1 MSGEPPFEQFSVHVE
16 AAARTHIVTPL
27 GELDVLTVCRLQ
39 EAIDARSADCELLVL
54 DLRGLTFFDTT
65 GIRLV
70 VETKQ
75 QAEEE
80 QLGFALIRGS
90 GPVQRLFALAGM
102 HDRLPFLDDPAQALG
117 R

>member
-1 MSGEPPFEQFSVHVE
+1 MGGRPPFEQLSVHVE

-27 GELDVLTVCRLQ
+27 GELDVLTVDRVR
-39 EAIDARSADCELLVL
+39 EAIDARPADCELLVL

-70 VETKQ
+70 VDTKER
-75 QAEEE
+75 AEEE

-90 GPVQRLFALAGM
+90 GAIQRRFALAGM
-102 HDRLPFLDDPAQALG
+102 HDRLPFLDDPEQAVG